1 MKNNF
6 LTVILL
12 ATSSLGLLA
21 QPTLTTNSSPLVGFT
36 YSTSQ
41 VDLGSTTEGAAGANV
56 TWDFSSAADTGE
68 VTTFDFVDPST
79 LTDFSSFPTAN
90 LAYAGLLEG
99 VEFSAFLRNSATSFE
114 LLGSAISSPFGNFV
128 IPFSDPMKLFSF
140 PTTFNSTFS
149 DTYRNDFTADLGFAS
164 TTTSTTGTMSY
175 EVDGYGTLITSSGTY
190 NNVLRMKKYDVSFDS
205 SLTSIGGE
213 EQPATYSENRAMSY
227 EWVVVSNG
235 ESIPVFVITT
245 DTTIT
250 EFDETYSR
258 SASHS
263 YSDEFTGLE
272 NNKAADFMLFP
283 NPTEGKFVATVSNQI
298 NRIEICDI
306 TGKTVQTYVPDADKL
321 NDVQEFDI
329 TNLPAGI
336 YWIRQMGDS
345 GIIIKKLVRR

>member
-6 LTVILL
+6 LTAILL

-41 VDLGSTTEGAAGANV
+41 VDLGSTSEGPAGANV
-56 TWDFSSAADTGE
+56 TWDFSSLADTGL
-68 VTTFDFVDPST
+68 VNTFNFVDPAG
-79 LTDFSSFPTAN
+79 LPDAASFPTATI
-90 LAYAGLLEG
+90 AYSGLLEG
-99 VEFSAFLRNSATSFE
+99 VEFSAFLRNSATAFE

-149 DTYRNDFTADLGFAS
+149 DTYRNGFTADFGFAS
-164 TTTSTTGTMSY
+164 TTTSTTGTMSA

-190 NNVLRMKKYDVSFDS
+190 SNVLRMKKYDVSFDT

-213 EQPATYSENRAMSY
+213 EQPATYSENRSFSY

-245 DTTIT
+245 DTSIT
-250 EFDETYSR
+250 DLEETYSR

-263 YSDEFTGLE
+263 YSDEFTGIQQTE
-272 NNKAADFMLFP
+272 TTDFLLFP
-283 NPTEGKFVATVSNQI
+283 NPTEGKFVATVSKQI
-298 NRIEICDI
+298 REIQICDI
-306 TGKTVQTYVPDADKL
+306 TGKTVQTFAPDADQL

-336 YWIRQMGDS
+336 YWVRQIGANTTLT
-345 GIIIKKLVRR
+345 KKLVRQ